1 MLGEGNGAE
10 DCVNIYDGDAVLA
23 IDNKTDYVDALHDS
37 GKLVEALLKRSGAA
51 IRVCWELA
59 DRIPIKRK
67 GGSVVAPHRIHLPFD
82 YLNHLLAQAFY
93 GFSSRPALR
102 GHSFL
107 QLPAI
112 LDRVEIALR

>member
-59 DRIPIKRK
+59 DRIPIR
-67 GGSVVAPHRIHLPFD
+67 GRAEASLRRTASI
-82 YLNHLLAQAFY
+82 YL
-93 GFSSRPALR
+93 STT
-102 GHSFL
+102 
-107 QLPAI
+107 
-112 LDRVEIALR
+112 

>member
-1 MLGEGNGAE
+1 MLGERDEAE
-10 DCVNIYDGDAVLA
+10 DRVNIYDSDAVLA

-67 GGSVVAPHRIHLPFD
+67 GGSVVAPHRINVPFD
-82 YLNHLLAQAFY
+82 YLNHSLA
-93 GFSSRPALR
+93 
-102 GHSFL
+102 HSQRSYHLGVVSVSPPTRQL
-107 QLPAI
+107 Q
-112 LDRVEIALR
+112 VEIIIPLTHV